1 MFQVNLTVS
10 CSAINVSHIS
20 SVLIVLGTCYWDVG
34 WQNWNRAGSAYKKP
48 TAFSV
53 ISTLGWNYEIIYN
66 LEVMIL
72 AELMLSIEFM

>member
-10 CSAINVSHIS
+10 CSVINVSHVS
-20 SVLIVLGTCYWDVG
+20 SVLIVLGTCYRNVEWL
-34 WQNWNRAGSAYKKP
+34 NWNRAASAYKKP

-72 AELMLSIEFM
+72 VELMLSVEFM